1 VKLRTGILLGAVALL
16 VVLAVTTV
24 VLATILLGQRARA
37 DLGVAVDRAEAAFDD
52 LHAYRQSLARSEAL
66 TVAQEPRLKAV
77 IGTEDISRE
86 TVVDVAHEVQR
97 SVGADLLLM
106 LEADGSLRVD
116 TAEPQAFGASLRGQP
131 AVAAALRDEDAG
143 AVWTQGRRVFQVH
156 ARRLGYGDVVIG
168 VLILGRLYD
177 ARIPTTVRRQT
188 GATVVVTLDG
198 EIIADAAAD
207 PGLALALA
215 SHAASAD
222 GVTHEE
228 AVRGERYL
236 VRRQPLPGYT
246 GERALVYTIA
256 FSLDEALATSRSLAR
271 WILGLA
277 ALALV
282 AATALAW
289 LVARRIARPID
300 QLAAFTRD
308 VAAGNLE
315 AVAQPYGPDE
325 VQTLA
330 GAMNDMVAQIAA
342 SRERLVEAER
352 LRSELEIANRIQTS
366 ILPRDLHVPGLA
378 VAARMRPASE
388 VGGDYYDVL
397 PVADGC
403 WLGIGDVAGHGVTA
417 GIVMLMV
424 QSLVAV
430 LVHEHPDA
438 RPAALLPALNS
449 VLVRNIRGR
458 LEQDEHLTF
467 TLLRVFADGRV
478 VYAGAHED
486 IVLCRGDGTCERVRP
501 IGAWIGIAE
510 DVPPAIEGELRL
522 QPGDLMLL
530 HTDGLT
536 EAADA
541 AGERFGM
548 ARVCAALSRVRARP
562 SAEVVAALFAEVDAW
577 AVAQQDDITVL
588 VVRYL
593 GPPAAA

>member
-1 VKLRTGILLGAVALL
+1 MKLRTGILLGTLALL
-16 VVLAVTTV
+16 ATLATTTV
-24 VLATILLGQRARA
+24 VLTTILLGQEARA
-37 DLGVAVDRAEAAFDD
+37 ELRAAVDRADAVFVD
-52 LHAYRQSLARSEAL
+52 LHAYRESLARSETL

-86 TVVDVAHEVQR
+86 TVVDVARELQR
-97 SVGADLLLM
+97 SVGTDLLLL
-106 LEADGSLRVD
+106 LEADGSLRID
-116 TAEPQAFGASLRGQP
+116 TAEPEAFGASLRGQP
-131 AVAAALRDEDAG
+131 VVAAALRDGDAG
-143 AVWTQGRRVFQVH
+143 AMWTQEGRVFQVH

-177 ARIPTTVRRQT
+177 AQVSTTVRRQT
-188 GATVVVTLDG
+188 GAAVVVTLDG
-198 EIIADAAAD
+198 QIIADAAED

-215 SHAASAD
+215 SHADAVD
-222 GVTHEE
+222 GVTREE

-236 VRRQPLPGYT
+236 VRRMPLPGYT
-246 GERALVYTIA
+246 GDRALVYTIA
-256 FSLDEALATSRSLAR
+256 FSLDEALATSRALAR

-277 ALALV
+277 ALALI
-282 AATALAW
+282 AAAALAW

-300 QLAAFTRD
+300 QLAGFTRD

-342 SRERLVEAER
+342 SHARLVEAER
-352 LRSELEIANRIQTS
+352 MRSELEIANRIQTS
-366 ILPRDLHVPGLA
+366 ILPRDLHVPGLD

-430 LVHEHPDA
+430 LIHEHPEA

-486 IVLCRGDGTCERVRP
+486 ILVCRGDGTCERVRP

-510 DVPPAIEGELRL
+510 DVPPAVEGELQL

-536 EAADA
+536 EAMNA

-548 ARVCAALSRVRARP
+548 ARLCAALTRVRARP
-562 SAEVVAALFAEVDAW
+562 VADVVAALFAEVDVW
-577 AVAQQDDITVL
+577 AVSQEDDITVL
-588 VVRYL
+588 AVRYV
-593 GPPAAA
+593 GSPDAP